1 MTTPLV
7 NLTVP
12 VLNEEAQLAE
22 SVGKLRAFLQDH
34 AGFTWEIV
42 IADNGS
48 TDRTAQIAEEL
59 GRRWPEVRAVHLPL
73 KGRGRALRK
82 VWSESS
88 AEILSY
94 MDVDLSTDL
103 SAFPRLIEPLANGE
117 YDVATGSRLLPG
129 SQTTRCWKR
138 ELISHAYN
146 RLVRACFRTRFS
158 DAQCGFKAITR
169 KAAGELLPLV
179 EDDAWFFDTE
189 LLVWAERRGYRIL
202 DLPVRWVEDADSR
215 VKILRTSWQDLRGL
229 LRLRRNLARNQA
241 GSKWASSNSR
251 AGP

>member
-1 MTTPLV
+1 MSAPLI
-7 NLTVP
+7 NITVP

-22 SVGKLRAFLQDH
+22 NVGKLRTFLRGQTR
-34 AGFTWEIV
+34 FTWEIV

-48 TDRTAQIAEEL
+48 TDRTPEIAEEL
-59 GRRWPEVRAVHLPL
+59 GRQWPEVRTVHLAV
-73 KGRGRALRK
+73 KGRGRALRE
-82 VWSESS
+82 VWNESP

-103 SAFPRLIEPLANGE
+103 EAFWRLIAPLAEGR
-117 YDVATGSRLLPG
+117 YDVATGSRLLPT

-146 RLVRACFRTRFS
+146 RLVRVCFRTRFS

-169 KAAGELLPLV
+169 KAAAELLPLV

-189 LLVWAERRGYRIL
+189 LLVWAERCGYRIL
-202 DLPVRWVEDADSR
+202 DLPVRWVEDCDSR

-229 LRLRRNLARNQA
+229 WRLRRSLAAIAGLHQA
-241 GSKWASSNSR
+241 RVWRRS
-251 AGP
+251 

>member
-1 MTTPLV
+1 MTV
-7 NLTVP
+7 TVTLP
-12 VLNEEAQLAE
+12 VFNEEVQLAE
-22 SVGKLRAFLQDH
+22 SVGRLRAFLQDQGQFH
-34 AGFTWEIV
+34 WDIV

-48 TDRTAQIAEEL
+48 TDRTAEIAAGL
-59 GRRWPEVRAVHLPL
+59 RRRWPDLRVEHLPG

-82 VWSESS
+82 VWSESL
-88 AEILSY
+88 ADILSY

-103 SAFPRLIEPLANGE
+103 EALPRLIQPLAGRQ
-117 YDVATGSRLLPG
+117 YDVATGSRLLPE

-138 ELISHAYN
+138 EMISHAYN
-146 RLVRACFRTRFS
+146 WLIKTTFHTRFS

-169 KAAGELLPLV
+169 QAAAELLLLT

-215 VKILRTSWQDLRGL
+215 VKIVRTAWQDLRGMLRL
-229 LRLRRNLARNQA
+229 LRTPARPPISHA
-241 GSKWASSNSR
+241 
-251 AGP
+251 